1 MTCLHVC
8 NSTSGAAGP
17 PQRAAGEKIFNK
29 HASKSL
35 IWVRLSATADRGRDL
50 GTTPLERRG
59 TRISRETR
67 AAAATN
73 AAATP
78 AAAAAALLLLLL
90 LLRRRRR
97 RRRRKHHPRLDRL
110 SRSAAGSPP
119 SSHTPLAE
127 QNPNAS
133 TDSLQHARA
142 RQQQRHEQQW
152 NVTVPPCPPQAK
164 QIFADAARSQ
174 NPAK

>member
-17 PQRAAGEKIFNK
+17 PQRAAGEKNFNK

-73 AAATP
+73 AAAATP

-110 SRSAAGSPP
+110 SRSSAGRPCPP
-119 SSHTPLAE
+119 TVSIGGAE
-127 QNPNAS
+127 VIW
-133 TDSLQHARA
+133 DERRLQHARA
-142 RQQQRHEQQW
+142 RQQQQHGQPTT
-152 NVTVPPCPPQAK
+152 VTAP
-164 QIFADAARSQ
+164 AA
-174 NPAK
+174 